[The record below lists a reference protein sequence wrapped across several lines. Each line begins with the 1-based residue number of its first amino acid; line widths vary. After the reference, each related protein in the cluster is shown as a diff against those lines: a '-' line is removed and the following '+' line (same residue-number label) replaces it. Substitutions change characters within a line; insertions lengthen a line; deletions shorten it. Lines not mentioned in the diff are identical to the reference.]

1 MARYRQDGL
10 GVAQQ
15 PWGICRSVLQAQGEL
30 EVPGCYHEMSARARL
45 LQVEGQ
51 FLFQCLPV
59 PVSALRV

>member
-15 PWGICRSVLQAQGEL
+15 PRGICRSVLQAQGEL